1 MPFLVITSWYPTH
14 KASEVIKIFPEI
26 LKKYPPS
33 VLAELGET
41 SVNQAVTTTEKGL
54 KAMSFY
60 DVKKGKL
67 EEALMTAKSALA
79 MAQSI
84 EGYEYTIEVWSTITE
99 AFETLGMQAPT

>member
-14 KASEVIKIFPEI
+14 KASEVIKILSEV
-26 LKKYPPS
+26 LKKYPPN

-60 DVKKGKL
+60 DVKEGKL
-67 EEALMTAKSALA
+67 EEALKIARSALA
-79 MAQSI
+79 MCQSI
-84 EGYEYTIEVWSTITE
+84 EGYEYTIEIWSTFTE
-99 AFETLGMQAPT
+99 AFEIVGMQAPT